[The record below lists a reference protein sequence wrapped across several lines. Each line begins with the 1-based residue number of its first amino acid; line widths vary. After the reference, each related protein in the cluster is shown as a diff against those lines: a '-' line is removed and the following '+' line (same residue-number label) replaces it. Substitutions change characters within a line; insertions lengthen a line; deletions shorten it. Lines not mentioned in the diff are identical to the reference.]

1 MATGKK
7 ECVMIELKNNHLV
20 FSFPEVHPQA
30 KLVVEFQRTLRIP
43 DDREDYSLPPGLG
56 KFPISHIDDHTEGV
70 PASWLEHGGLMFP
83 IPIQSAGRSPHL

>member
-56 KFPISHIDDHTEGV
+56 KFLISHIDDHTEGV

>member
-43 DDREDYSLPPGLG
+43 DDGEDYSLPPGLG
-56 KFPISHIDDHTEGV
+56 NFPYLTSMTIPMV
-70 PASWLEHGGLMFP
+70 FP
-83 IPIQSAGRSPHL
+83 LPGWNMVA